1 MNDDTVLLSWTQPV
15 VAIWFSVIDKLQL
28 ISLDSHL
35 LVSIAQ
41 HIPELICIT
50 SRTCQSDHM
59 LLPTLGYKSH
69 QEFHLG
75 PSLYSLFLASFH
87 YLLKQWSAAM
97 LWAAL
102 RQGHIVRNIRYIFA
116 MSFLGAI
123 STVSVWGILR
133 FFFWLIKSHLS
144 KSYSF
149 FFPSSDHMTPTY
161 VGDICSL
168 LETYSVDKYA
178 LRLLVLISLIFSLLK
193 WTMWKVWE
201 IIWLSS

>member
-1 MNDDTVLLSWTQPV
+1 MNDNTVLLSWTQPV
-15 VAIWFSVIDKLQL
+15 VAIWFSVIDNLQL

-50 SRTCQSDHM
+50 KRTCQSDHM

-75 PSLYSLFLASFH
+75 PSLYSLFLSSSH
-87 YLLKQWSAAM
+87 YLLKQRSAAT

-102 RQGHIVRNIRYIFA
+102 WQGHIVRNIRYIFA

-123 STVSVWGILR
+123 STASVWGILR
-133 FFFWLIKSHLS
+133 FSLANKITPVLLI
-144 KSYSF
+144 F
-149 FFPSSDHMTPTY
+149 FFSKLRPLVTYILKPTWN
-161 VGDICSL
+161 L
-168 LETYSVDKYA
+168 LCG
-178 LRLLVLISLIFSLLK
+178 
-193 WTMWKVWE
+193 
-201 IIWLSS
+201 